1 MKKIIGLGF
10 SILFLVACGSKKGS
24 WTEEEKEKAIQSV
37 EKHKAEIEAFG
48 KDKQA
53 FIDCYVEKMEQRYE
67 NFDAS
72 TEAGRNLVVVDCI
85 KPIVQKSIEETN
97 RNLK

>member
-1 MKKIIGLGF
+1 MKKIIGLTF
-10 SILFLVACGSKKGS
+10 SILFLAACGSKKGD
-24 WTEEEKEKAIQSV
+24 WNEEEKQKAIHSLD
-37 EKHKAEIEAFG
+37 KYKTEIAAFG

-53 FIDCYVEKMEQRYE
+53 FIDCYVETMERRYE

-72 TEAGRNLVVVDCI
+72 TEAGRNLVVIDCI
-85 KPIVQKSIEETN
+85 KPMVQKSLGETN

>member
-1 MKKIIGLGF
+1 MKKIIGFTF
-10 SILFLVACGSKKGS
+10 SILLLVACGSKKGA
-24 WTEEEKEKAIQSV
+24 WTEEEKEKAIQSL

-72 TEAGRNLVVVDCI
+72 TEAGRNLVVIDCI
-85 KPIVQKSIEETN
+85 KPIVQKSWEETN

>member
-1 MKKIIGLGF
+1 MKKIIGLTF
-10 SILFLVACGSKKGS
+10 SILFLVACGSKKGA
-24 WTEEEKEKAIQSV
+24 WTEEEKQKAIQSLK
-37 EKHKAEIEAFG
+37 KHKAEIAAFG

-53 FIDCYVEKMEQRYE
+53 FIDCYVEKMERRYE

-72 TEAGRNLVVVDCI
+72 TEAGRNLVVIDCI
-85 KPIVQKSIEETN
+85 KPMVQKSLGETN

>member
-24 WTEEEKEKAIQSV
+24 WTEEEKEKTIQSL

>member
-1 MKKIIGLGF
+1 MKKIIGFTF
-10 SILFLVACGSKKGS
+10 SILFLVACGSKKGA
-24 WTEEEKEKAIQSV
+24 WTEEEKEKAIHSL

-72 TEAGRNLVVVDCI
+72 TEAGRNLVVIDCI
-85 KPIVQKSIEETN
+85 KPIVQKSLEETN
-97 RNLK
+97 RNFK

>member
-1 MKKIIGLGF
+1 MKKIIGFTF
-10 SILFLVACGSKKGS
+10 SILFLVACGSKKGA
-24 WTEEEKEKAIQSV
+24 WTEEEKQKAIHSLD
-37 EKHKAEIEAFG
+37 KHKTEIEAFG

-53 FIDCYVEKMEQRYE
+53 FIDCYVETMEQRYE

-85 KPIVQKSIEETN
+85 KPIVQKSLEETN

>member
-1 MKKIIGLGF
+1 MKIIGFTF
-10 SILFLVACGSKKGS
+10 SFLLLVACGSKKGS
-24 WTEEEKEKAIQSV
+24 WSEEEKQIAIKSLD
-37 EKHKAEIEAFG
+37 KHKAEIAAFG

-53 FIDCYVEKMEQRYE
+53 FIDCYVETMEQRYE

-85 KPIVQKSIEETN
+85 KPIVQKRIEETN
-97 RNLK
+97 QSLK

>member
-10 SILFLVACGSKKGS
+10 SVLLLVACGSKKGA
-24 WTEEEKEKAIQSV
+24 WTEEEKEKAIQSL
-37 EKHKAEIEAFG
+37 EKHKSEIEAFG

-53 FIDCYVEKMEQRYE
+53 FIDCYVETMEQRYE

>member
-1 MKKIIGLGF
+1 MKKIIGFTF
-10 SILFLVACGSKKGS
+10 SILLLVACGSKKGA
-24 WTEEEKEKAIQSV
+24 WTEEEKEKAIQSL

-85 KPIVQKSIEETN
+85 KPIVQKSIEKSK
-97 RNLK
+97 RNFK

>member
-10 SILFLVACGSKKGS
+10 SVLLLVACGSKKGA
-24 WTEEEKEKAIQSV
+24 WTEEEKEKAIQSL

-53 FIDCYVEKMEQRYE
+53 FIDCYVETMEQRYE

-85 KPIVQKSIEETN
+85 KPIVQKSIEEN
-97 RNLK
+97 N

>member
-1 MKKIIGLGF
+1 MKKIIGLTF
-10 SILFLVACGSKKGS
+10 SILFLVACGSKKGA
-24 WTEEEKEKAIQSV
+24 WTEEEKQKDIQSLK
-37 EKHKAEIEAFG
+37 KHKAEIAAFG

-72 TEAGRNLVVVDCI
+72 TEAGRNLVAIDCI
-85 KPIVQKSIEETN
+85 KPMVQKSLEETN

>member
-1 MKKIIGLGF
+1 MKKIIGFTF

-24 WTEEEKEKAIQSV
+24 WTEEEKEKAIQSMD
-37 EKHKAEIEAFG
+37 KHKAEIESFG

>member
-1 MKKIIGLGF
+1 MKKIIGLTF
-10 SILFLVACGSKKGS
+10 SILFLAAWGSKKGA
-24 WTEEEKEKAIQSV
+24 WTEEEKQKAIQSLK
-37 EKHKAEIEAFG
+37 KHKAEIAAFG

-72 TEAGRNLVVVDCI
+72 TEAGRNLVVIDCI
-85 KPIVQKSIEETN
+85 KPMVQKSLEETN